1 MNDVTM
7 STLHTMLRGLSA
19 RQQAIADNVAN
30 VETPGYR
37 AKVVDFETSLR
48 EALSG
53 GTNPG
58 TVDPVMRKST
68 AAPLPN
74 GNNVQIDQEMVAMTE
89 TNLRYELAIQAMNSK
104 FAVLRSSI
112 QAPR

>member
-1 MNDVTM
+1 MT
-7 STLHTMLRGLSA
+7 TLHTMLRGLSA

-30 VETPGYR
+30 VETPDYR
-37 AKVVDFETSLR
+37 AKVVDFESRLR

-53 GTNPG
+53 GTSTDLAPNI
-58 TVDPVMRKST
+58 TKST
-68 AAPLPN
+68 VAPLPN

-104 FAVLRSSI
+104 FSVLRSSI
-112 QAPR
+112 TTPR